1 MILHGNPRGGSAQLA
16 AHLLRTDENEHV
28 EVHEVRGFVS
38 SDLKEA
44 LHEAYAVSRAT
55 RCRQF
60 LYSVSLNPPQDED
73 VSIPVFEAAI
83 AEIEER
89 LDLAGQPRAIVFH
102 EKEGRRHAHCVWS
115 RIKLDTMTAINLPF
129 TKRKL
134 RGLSQE
140 LFAEHGWQMPAGLI
154 DYEARNP
161 MNFTHGEWQQARRQG
176 ADIRETKEMFR
187 QLYAASDSRQ
197 AFGAA
202 LEERGYVLAQGDRRG
217 FVAVDYHG
225 EVHSIARY
233 TGIRTREIN
242 EVLGDPGDLQSVE
255 QARCAICNL
264 MLPILKTHFDE
275 IKSEHASRMAVVE
288 KSRVAMV
295 ARHRDERARLQ
306 ALQQERAQTEQAERN
321 ARFRR
326 GVRGVWDRLTGR
338 HAETRRENEQHLSAA
353 NARDQDQRHTLRE
366 SQLGARRTLQ
376 KRILGL
382 REERRSEL
390 LMVQEE
396 VAHYHHMRDS
406 HRPKR
411 KRERTLDRGFDY

>member
-1 MILHGNPRGGSAQLA
+1 MILHGNPRGGSSQLA
-16 AHLLRTDENEHV
+16 AHLLRMDENEHV

-60 LYSVSLNPPQDED
+60 LYSVSLNPPQNED
-73 VSIPVFEAAI
+73 VPIPVFESAI
-83 AEIEER
+83 AETEQR
-89 LDLAGQPRAIVFH
+89 LGLTGQPRVVVFH

-115 RIKLDTMTAINLPF
+115 RIRVDTMKAINLPF

-161 MNFTHGEWQQARRQG
+161 MNFTHDEWQQARRTG
-176 ADIRETKEMFR
+176 NDIRETKEMFR

-197 AFGAA
+197 AFSAA
-202 LEERGYVLAQGDRRG
+202 LEERGYLLAQGDRRG
-217 FVAVDYHG
+217 FVAVDYRG
-225 EVHSIARY
+225 EVHSVARY
-233 TGIRTREIN
+233 TGIRTQEIN
-242 EVLGDPGDLQSVE
+242 AMLGDSGKLQSVNE
-255 QARCAICNL
+255 ARRDIGER
-264 MLPILKTHFDE
+264 MLPVLKTHFEE
-275 IKSEHASRMAVVE
+275 IRNDYTRRMAVVE
-288 KSRVAMV
+288 KSRQAMV
-295 ARHRDERARLQ
+295 ERHRNERARLKTI
-306 ALQQERAQTEQAERN
+306 QQERALAEQAERS

-326 GVRGVWDRLTGR
+326 GMRGLWDRLTGH
-338 HAETRRENEQHLSAA
+338 HAQTRRENEQQFNAA
-353 NARDQDQRHTLRE
+353 NARDKDQQQTLRE

-376 KRILGL
+376 TRILEL

-390 LMVQEE
+390 LMVREDA
-396 VAHYHHMRDS
+396 AHYRHMRDGDA
-406 HRPKR
+406 PE
-411 KRERTLDRGFDY
+411 RERKQAQGMSFEH